1 MSAPS
6 LKVVVAITS
15 PIAFQTLNSHSVLRT
30 CIQES
35 LAFIRHY
42 GAQAHLAVAG
52 SSQNLSQISDIE
64 FEKIVC
70 DPNDAHQFALAIQ
83 TAAPVDLVMIHDS
96 QRALTQTAQFERVFQ
111 GLTGDIDAVRPIS
124 AFTETL
130 KSVTND
136 QFVAGTI
143 DRNSMSRIS
152 TPELI
157 RFSSIDFLASTSTW
171 FVPLKVDA
179 KIAAVLA
186 DANSTRINSENDLKL
201 TQNLMD
207 PK

>member
-1 MSAPS
+1 
-6 LKVVVAITS
+6 
-15 PIAFQTLNSHSVLRT
+15 
-30 CIQES
+30 
-35 LAFIRHY
+35 
-42 GAQAHLAVAG
+42 
-52 SSQNLSQISDIE
+52 
-64 FEKIVC
+64 
-70 DPNDAHQFALAIQ
+70 
-83 TAAPVDLVMIHDS
+83 MIHDS

-143 DRNSMSRIS
+143 DRNSMTRTS

-201 TQNLMD
+201 MQNLLN
-207 PK
+207 PN